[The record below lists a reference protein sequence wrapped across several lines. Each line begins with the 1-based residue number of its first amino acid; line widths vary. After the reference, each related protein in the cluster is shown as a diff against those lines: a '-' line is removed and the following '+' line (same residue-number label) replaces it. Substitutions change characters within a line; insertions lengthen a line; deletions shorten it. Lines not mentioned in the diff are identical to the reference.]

1 MFIEYLLSI
10 YRKTKL
16 LLIESARSRD
26 PNGFELL
33 IGLVKNMVRSEKL
46 LANPRQAD
54 GEQDEEDAEVN
65 LNGDEEEV
73 NQEIMDALRTKS
85 QGVELA
91 NSVTLVEKL
100 AY

>member
-1 MFIEYLLSI
+1 M
-10 YRKTKL
+10 
-16 LLIESARSRD
+16 LIESARSRD

-46 LANPRQAD
+46 LANPRQSD
-54 GEQDEEDAEVN
+54 GEQDEEGDEVN
-65 LNGDEEEV
+65 LNGHEEEV